1 MMIGGGREAGWR
13 DKEAE
18 GMKGWNQDLLAYIQV
33 CVCVC
38 FFVPGGLGSSACT
51 QTRQKPRSTF
61 TLLFFFFLLL
71 LFLFCPPT
79 HPPTIFSH
87 LPLFPCISFHN
98 KQEVHEYMEG
108 YSEGSDGGVG

>member
-61 TLLFFFFLLL
+61 TLLFFFFAVVVFVL
-71 LFLFCPPT
+71 PP
-79 HPPTIFSH
+79 HPPTNY
-87 LPLFPCISFHN
+87 LFPPPSISMHKFS
-98 KQEVHEYMEG
+98 Q
-108 YSEGSDGGVG
+108 